1 MAALMARH
9 GFTASARALEAPRGL
24 MQTFSTK
31 CDWREITHELGER
44 FEISFNT
51 YKPFACGIVIHPS
64 IDACIQLRQRGVLPE
79 QIERIELKVHSLV
92 LELTGK
98 KEPADGLQG
107 KFSVYHGCALG
118 LIEGKAGEAEFSDAV
133 VTRPDMVAMR
143 RRVVATVDAAIDEAG
158 ADVTA
163 ILRDGRREQV
173 VVQHAIGSLERPM
186 SDDDLRAKFG
196 DLVAP
201 VLGAARVPVLAQA
214 AYALGAANDVRT
226 LVQAARAG

>member
-1 MAALMARH
+1 
-9 GFTASARALEAPRGL
+9 
-24 MQTFSTK
+24 
-31 CDWREITHELGER
+31 
-44 FEISFNT
+44 
-51 YKPFACGIVIHPS
+51 
-64 IDACIQLRQRGVLPE
+64 
-79 QIERIELKVHSLV
+79 
-92 LELTGK
+92 
-98 KEPADGLQG
+98 
-107 KFSVYHGCALG
+107 
-118 LIEGKAGEAEFSDAV
+118 
-133 VTRPDMVAMR
+133 MVAMR